1 MDIDDMVYTYSGV
14 LFCNEKKG
22 NPSICNE
29 MDGPWEHCAKWDKS
43 SRERQTLYN
52 ITYVWNLK
60 KKKTCDGH
68 RLVGG
73 VWGWDRWYLRVQT
86 WN

>member
-60 KKKTCDGH
+60 KKKLVMATGW
-68 RLVGG
+68 LVGYEDG
-73 VWGWDRWYLRVQT
+73 IDDI
-86 WN
+86 